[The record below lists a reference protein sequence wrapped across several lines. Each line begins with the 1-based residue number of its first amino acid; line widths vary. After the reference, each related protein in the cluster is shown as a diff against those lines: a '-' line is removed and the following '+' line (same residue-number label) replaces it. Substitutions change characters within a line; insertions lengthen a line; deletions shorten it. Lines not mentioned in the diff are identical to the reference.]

1 MSPPVT
7 TPTILGIE
15 SSCDETAAAIVIN
28 GTTVKSN
35 IIATQFELHAEFGG
49 VVPEIAS
56 RAHIE
61 RILPVIQNALTQANI
76 SDPKK
81 QIDAIAVGHRPGLIG
96 SLLVGVAAAKAL
108 AWVWQK
114 PLIGVDHV
122 LAHLHA
128 TTLHEPN
135 QPLPDPIQFPALGLI
150 VSGGHTTLCHMQ
162 SPLDIKTIGRT
173 IDDAVGEAYDK
184 AANMLGLGFPGGPQV
199 DQRAK
204 LGNEKNHELPIS
216 RLSKTSLDFSY
227 SGLKTALLYKI
238 RGLPTGKGKSRRFEK
253 DHHDL
258 NESEI
263 NDLAASFQKAAI
275 NALTLKI
282 QRALNQSP
290 EKSRFQSLVVGGGVS
305 ANSKLRT
312 DLHTLTAQN
321 NLRLH
326 LPDLHYCVDNAAMI
340 AGYAALKYQNQQ
352 FDNLSL
358 SPQPAGTLS

>member
-1 MSPPVT
+1 MPT
-7 TPTILGIE
+7 TNPNPTILGIE

-28 GTTVKSN
+28 ATQVKSN

-61 RILPVIQNALTQANI
+61 RILPVIQKALAQANI
-76 SDPKK
+76 TDPKS

-108 AWVWQK
+108 AWAWQK
-114 PLIGVDHV
+114 PIIGIDHV

-128 TTLHEPN
+128 TTLEN
-135 QPLPDPIQFPALGLI
+135 QQPIKFPALGLI
-150 VSGGHTTLCHMQ
+150 VSGGHTTLCAMQ
-162 SPLDIKTIGRT
+162 DPLNVKVIGKT

-184 AANMLGLGFPGGPQV
+184 AANMLGLGFPGGPKI
-199 DQRAK
+199 DQRAQS
-204 LGNEKNHELPIS
+204 GNENAHDLPIS
-216 RLSKTSLDFSY
+216 RLDKTSLDFSY

-253 DHHDL
+253 DHTDL

-282 QRALNQSP
+282 NRALAQSP
-290 EKSRFQSLVVGGGVS
+290 NNTFQSLVVGGGVS

-312 DLHTLTAQN
+312 DLQTLATQN
-321 NLRLH
+321 HLQLRL
-326 LPDLHYCVDNAAMI
+326 PELHYCVDNAAMI
-340 AGYAALKYQNQQ
+340 AGYAALKFEKNQ
-352 FDNLSL
+352 FDDLSL